1 MVNVS
6 KIMPS
11 ENINIKVIGRCRPL
25 NSEESSKNLKT
36 VVRTSGDKISV
47 ESGGKEQSFSLDG
60 AYSGEVKNEQIYKE
74 KCDSMLQRA
83 MEGYNVT
90 IMAFGATGSGK
101 SYLMTGTEADPGIAP
116 CVLDEKMC
124 DLLNP
129 HNNPMKVRHHPHK
142 GIFVDG
148 LSEMVVQNWDEMSL
162 LYDQGTRARKMGA
175 TDLRAHRARAHSVFS
190 ITIEQKERQSSKVG
204 VRSVI
209 NLVDLAGIIRREFCH
224 YDVSSCVPCGS
235 LSCYDEISDVIA
247 DLRDEISKLRD
258 RIANT
263 SEPNKDDVLKMED
276 LVQDLQIAKRQTWE
290 ERERLSHKYQEE
302 RKVNLA
308 NKGILEWVMDSM
320 KKGNKELQ
328 ERILLLQKEKDQL
341 TFQYKEK
348 RKNVDSLNDDL
359 QKRIA
364 EYSKWTE
371 SGKPSESE
379 TKKKVTAIH
388 ELKEKLKRETEG
400 LKQIKQQLIDIQ
412 EKQRAEREDARAQ
425 MTALKGNAELRQ
437 KVELEE
443 RQRIEQENKAMIA
456 EELEKMKLE
465 VENEKRDIEVKLAEG
480 KKYTPQEGAHL
491 EIQISEMKAEKS
503 VVTLQL
509 QTLKQEKDRMAKEL
523 EEIYKLHKDELEIQQ
538 LQHFQTFRNYREM
551 FEEQKA
557 AMDQRY
563 RQLLEDSIQD
573 AVFLSSRNS
582 ELTEEN
588 QNLRQQI
595 AEMKDAI
602 TKLGGRIPESSLRT

>member
-1 MVNVS
+1 
-6 KIMPS
+6 
-11 ENINIKVIGRCRPL
+11 
-25 NSEESSKNLKT
+25 
-36 VVRTSGDKISV
+36 
-47 ESGGKEQSFSLDG
+47 
-60 AYSGEVKNEQIYKE
+60 
-74 KCDSMLQRA
+74 
-83 MEGYNVT
+83 
-90 IMAFGATGSGK
+90 
-101 SYLMTGTEADPGIAP
+101 
-116 CVLDEKMC
+116 
-124 DLLNP
+124 
-129 HNNPMKVRHHPHK
+129 
-142 GIFVDG
+142 
-148 LSEMVVQNWDEMSL
+148 
-162 LYDQGTRARKMGA
+162 
-175 TDLRAHRARAHSVFS
+175 
-190 ITIEQKERQSSKVG
+190 
-204 VRSVI
+204 
-209 NLVDLAGIIRREFCH
+209 
-224 YDVSSCVPCGS
+224 
-235 LSCYDEISDVIA
+235 
-247 DLRDEISKLRD
+247 
-258 RIANT
+258 
-263 SEPNKDDVLKMED
+263 MED

-523 EEIYKLHKDELEIQQ
+523 EDIYKLHKDELEIQQ

-563 RQLLEDSIQD
+563 RQLLENSIQD